1 MDELLD
7 KYKEKFRECFPLM
20 LTMGK
25 DEKQIE
31 DIIKDC
37 LKKNKPYEVDSDGD
51 Y

>member
-7 KYKEKFRECFPLM
+7 KYKEKFGECFPLM
-20 LTMGK
+20 LTMGMN
-25 DEKQIE
+25 EKQIE

-37 LKKNKPYEVDSDGD
+37 LKNNKPYEVNADGD